1 MKKIPPALT
10 LFLLSPLLGE
20 LISGHLSP
28 FEFFHPVIF
37 VITVVPYGCG
47 ALICREIVVRNQKG
61 FLNLILVGIAFGL
74 FFEGIITR
82 VIFNPK
88 WEGLGALSSYDRLFG
103 MNLILTVGIVH
114 FHTVISILSA
124 IFITEML
131 YPEKKNESW
140 VSNPVLALCFIGL
153 VSWIFLFG
161 VIVSYN
167 PPIEGIVVIICL
179 CTGLIILTMKIPAKI
194 FSDDKEYKIHSVIF
208 WLLGFLGMTLIMIG
222 VYVLPQQGVHIPTML
237 YFFILVLIIITE
249 FILLIY
255 LTKNGKIWSDHN
267 CFYLIIGWLTFFL
280 FITATQLFTGKSIVS
295 LVTII
300 LFIRLKKKLTQR
312 ELNPEDH
319 SSNNTI

>member
-28 FEFFHPVIF
+28 LEFFHPVRF

-61 FLNLILVGIAFGL
+61 FLNLILAGIAFGL

-82 VIFNPK
+82 VIFNPQ
-88 WEGLGALSSYDRLFG
+88 WVGLGALSSYDRFFG

-114 FHTVISILSA
+114 FHTLISILSA
-124 IFITEML
+124 ILLTELL
-131 YPEKKNESW
+131 YPERKNESW
-140 VSNPVLALCFIGL
+140 VGYPVLVLCFIGL

-161 VIVSYN
+161 IIVSYN
-167 PPIEGIVVIICL
+167 PPIEGIVVIFCL
-179 CTGLIILTMKIPAKI
+179 CTGLIILSMKIPAKI

-222 VYVLPQQGVHIPTML
+222 VYVLPQGGVHIPTVL
-237 YFFILVLIIITE
+237 YFFILILIIITE

-255 LTKNGKIWSDHN
+255 LTKNGKNWSDHN

-280 FITATQLFTGKSIVS
+280 FLTAAQLFTGKSIVS
-295 LVTII
+295 FVTII
-300 LFIRLKKKLTQR
+300 LFIRLKKKLNKR
-312 ELNPEDH
+312 KLNSENH